1 MTQPDKD
8 NISSVSQKEVQIQD
22 EEEIENKKEPKF
34 DLATTNESNDLDS
47 KNAFHKL
54 DNAKLGWFHIRTCL
68 VSGIGFFTDAYDLFI
83 M

>member
-1 MTQPDKD
+1 MTQADKE
-8 NISSVSQKEVQIQD
+8 NISSVLHNEVEMQVEEIIQD
-22 EEEIENKKEPKF
+22 NKDPKF
-34 DLATTNESNDLDS
+34 DSPTTDESNDFDS
-47 KNAFHKL
+47 KKAFHKL